1 MASAAKVGREG
12 IKVMT
17 SAFKK
22 WQRNKAQKQADE
34 KRQQAH
40 KQRVASE
47 PKEGTE
53 RGRFKRGSHPSRSRV
68 EGARLDPT
76 TEGSVDT
83 ARTLEKRIRAGQE
96 KVATGSRTRIERVTP
111 EVAPTSGE
119 IQRVLNKKAR
129 GSKLSKKEQR
139 IHRLIM
145 KSGKESDEGKFVYK
159 GREYNIGLRQRAQR
173 KGAQPAYSQINAQE
187 QIDKLEKK
195 IRNNQKMS
203 DSDWNKYNRLHKTIN
218 ETPSKKDAI
227 HALTQYGEILPGF
240 DPTEKQVKSALT
252 NLKARGMNKKLRE
265 MVAVA
270 EQMGMTGLVTFKGSR
285 GVPGTVARNIEP
297 KPGTPRRKRLT
308 GKQAEKKA
316 IARKRGPAQG
326 RQLTRASGQKKQ
338 GREVG
343 IRSEDRKIGGTVM
356 KKKHGGMTH
365 VGLSPAEMSRSGTMS
380 EAKRARYMQKGGY
393 LKDIKPNTTWEQ
405 FKKKHPDVGIT
416 KKGFEGLKPPANL
429 KWKKGPKYR
438 RTYQGLE
445 PIEREAKHGGPI
457 HTTFPRRADPRTEGR
472 APAVDLFPEVGRKK
486 SGKVGNKKQ
495 GYKARK
501 DESIAQRVKK
511 KRTKKQLTA
520 SRRES
525 YGKWGTGKGKG
536 KINRISSKQTDGNK
550 VIAAIYG

>member
-12 IKVMT
+12 IKAIT
-17 SAFKK
+17 SSFKK
-22 WQRNKAQKQADE
+22 WRRKAAKKEADE

-96 KVATGSRTRIERVTP
+96 KVGTAPRTRIESVTP
-111 EVAPTSGE
+111 EVAPDSRD
-119 IQRVLNKKAR
+119 IQRLLR
-129 GSKLSKKEQR
+129 KE
-139 IHRLIM
+139 
-145 KSGKESDEGKFVYK
+145 
-159 GREYNIGLRQRAQR
+159 R
-173 KGAQPAYSQINAQE
+173 KGTLTKNEKKNLAKWRRAGEEEVETRPKRARQAAAERKRPVVSHKQITAQKE
-187 QIDKLEKK
+187 IDAFEKK

-270 EQMGMTGLVTFKGSR
+270 EQMGMTGLVTFKGSK
-285 GVPGTVARNIEP
+285 GVPGTMARNIEP

-308 GKQAEKKA
+308 GTQAEKKA
-316 IARKRGPAQG
+316 IARTRGPAQG

-338 GREVG
+338 GRGVG

-380 EAKRARYMQKGGY
+380 EAKRARYMQ
-393 LKDIKPNTTWEQ
+393 
-405 FKKKHPDVGIT
+405 
-416 KKGFEGLKPPANL
+416 A
-429 KWKKGPKYR
+429 
-438 RTYQGLE
+438 
-445 PIEREAKHGGPI
+445 GGPI
-457 HTTFPRRADPRTEGR
+457 HTTFSKRADPRKGR

-486 SGKVGNKKQ
+486 GKKVGKKEQ
-495 GYKARK
+495 GYKDRK
-501 DESIAQRVKK
+501 DESIAERVKK
-511 KRTKKQLTA
+511 KRTPKQLTA
-520 SRRES
+520 SRHES
-525 YGKWGTGKGKG
+525 YGKPGSGKGKG
-536 KINRISSKQTDGNK
+536 KINRISSKQTDGSK
-550 VIAAIYG
+550 LIASLYD